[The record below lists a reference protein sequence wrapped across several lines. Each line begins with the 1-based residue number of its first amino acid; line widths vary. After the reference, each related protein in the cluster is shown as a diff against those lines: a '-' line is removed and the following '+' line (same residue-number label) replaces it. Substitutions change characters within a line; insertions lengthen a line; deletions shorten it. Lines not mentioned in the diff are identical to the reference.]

1 MPRSAERCF
10 DFVSY
15 DDWYLTHPLGVDI
28 IVKRDSVNGTRQRQ
42 VEICNNNNKKTK
54 KKEN

>member
-1 MPRSAERCF
+1 
-10 DFVSY
+10 
-15 DDWYLTHPLGVDI
+15 LTHPLGVDI